1 MANPK
6 IRFKRSSIPNKI
18 PTVSDLPLGEL
29 ALNTNDG
36 ELYMARQRAGL
47 GTDIVRV
54 GAGATVI
61 NVLYVTQDGNDN
73 NTGKKLGDAKRTIKG
88 AVAIS
93 VPGTVIKVSAGVY
106 LEDNPIVLPN
116 NVSVVGD
123 SLREVT
129 VTPKNKGDVFWLDNG
144 VYIAEMSFIGPS
156 NPGGAIVTF
165 NPEVIPYIDQS
176 PYIQNCTNFIPGT
189 VGLNIDGEHAIG
201 PIKSMVLDSYTQI
214 NPGGFG
220 AKIFNEAF
228 AQLVSMFTICSDTAI
243 LCQSGGACDLT
254 NSNSSFGNFGL
265 VADGVGPLKYV
276 GVVTENAGVDASVI
290 EIKVDANAPVMNV
303 VDAEYNHVN
312 GISKFV
318 LDREHK
324 LSVGMG
330 VTISGLGFT
339 CASDGGALE
348 LQYPT
353 GNYGYIFEV
362 RTVAPGRYVDA
373 SESIQ
378 KNRTE
383 ILDKS
388 LASIAYKHP
397 DFYFPGEARTNSSS
411 RFYDSY
417 RLIQQNKQEVI
428 DRSLAQ
434 IAFNHPDFFFPNDQR
449 TNPRSRYFDSYRL
462 IQKNRQEV
470 IDKSLA
476 AISIEEID
484 LRILII

>member
-1 MANPK
+1 
-6 IRFKRSSIPNKI
+6 
-18 PTVSDLPLGEL
+18 
-29 ALNTNDG
+29 
-36 ELYMARQRAGL
+36 MARSRPGI

-73 NTGKKLGDAKRTIKG
+73 NTGKKLGDAKRTIKA
-88 AVAIS
+88 AVAES
-93 VPGTVIKVSAGVY
+93 VPGTVIKVSAGIY

-129 VTPKNKGDVFWLDNG
+129 VTPKNQGDIFWLDNG
-144 VYIAEMSFIGPS
+144 VYIAEMSFIGPA
-156 NPGGAIVTF
+156 NPGSAIVTF
-165 NPEVIPYIDQS
+165 NPEVVPYIDQS

-189 VGLNIDGEHAIG
+189 VGLNIDGEYAIG

-214 NPGGFG
+214 NPGGLG

-276 GVVTENAGVDASVI
+276 GIVTSNAGADSSQF
-290 EIKVDANAPVMNV
+290 EIKLDANAPTMNV
-303 VDAEYNHVN
+303 VDAYYDHIS
-312 GISKFV
+312 GIATFV
-318 LDREHK
+318 LDREHN

-330 VTISGLGFT
+330 VTIAGLGFT
-339 CASDGGALE
+339 CSSDGGIQE
-348 LQYPT
+348 LIYPT
-353 GNYGYIFEV
+353 GNYGYIFET
-362 RTVAPGRYVDA
+362 RTVAPGRYVDG

-378 KNRTE
+378 SNRTE

-388 LASIAYKHP
+388 LASIALNHP
-397 DFYFPGEARTNSSS
+397 DFYFPGEEQTNSSS
-411 RFYDSY
+411 ILNQSKPPIRFSY
-417 RLIQQNKQEVI
+417 NSPVQS
-428 DRSLAQ
+428 SLPPEP
-434 IAFNHPDFFFPNDQR
+434 I
-449 TNPRSRYFDSYRL
+449 L
-462 IQKNRQEV
+462 KC
-470 IDKSLA
+470 
-476 AISIEEID
+476 IESFGAVP
-484 LRILII
+484 